1 MQSLGDDN
9 LFYSY
14 AVIPEGINRESSDLE
29 LINHGSQ
36 IQSLGDDS
44 LFYSYAVIPKGLN
57 RESSNLELI
66 KP

>member
-14 AVIPEGINRESSDLE
+14 AVIPEGLNRESSDLE
-29 LINHGSQ
+29 LI
-36 IQSLGDDS
+36 
-44 LFYSYAVIPKGLN
+44 
-57 RESSNLELI
+57 